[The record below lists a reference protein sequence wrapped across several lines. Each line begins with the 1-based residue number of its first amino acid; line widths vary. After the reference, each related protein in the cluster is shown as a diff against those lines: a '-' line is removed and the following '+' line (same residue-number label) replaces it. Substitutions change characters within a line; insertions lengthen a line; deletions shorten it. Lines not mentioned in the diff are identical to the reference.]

1 MITNLLVDAVHLL
14 KESCIFIAT
23 CVTWFSRLRILW
35 FDTSC
40 GWKRLV
46 VDAKLSPEGASVNA
60 RALYQSQTGNYLY
73 ISSKKFS
80 TTTTLN
86 LIPFGSSRSKM
97 ISTGVEPATLACQ
110 YWNISTT
117 L

>member
-73 ISSKKFS
+73 ISSKKI
-80 TTTTLN
+80 LN
-86 LIPFGSSRSKM
+86 HYN
-97 ISTGVEPATLACQ
+97 VEPDTFRVVQEQNDQ
-110 YWNISTT
+110 YGGRTRDLGVSI
-117 L
+117 LEY